1 MTKTTPKRL
10 ATSTLFW
17 LTLFF
22 SLVIGAP
29 AGRAQEAP
37 KLGPG
42 DEVMILI
49 PEGAELEEH
58 RVVLD
63 TSGEVGQGVYGRVQ
77 IKGQTIAQA
86 RDSISK
92 ALSTMLAD
100 TSGVHVTIVSRGALV
115 MVTGHVA
122 KPGVVRLELG
132 ASAWTAIQGAGGPN
146 PGADLTRVERIHEGN
161 RQVIDVRA
169 YLTRGEGADVAMA
182 PGDTLFVPAD
192 VTMPAA
198 HASTAALL
206 DARALDGKIVVLGE
220 VGEPGIFTHG
230 EGMTFLQALALA
242 KGASPNGDLEYC
254 YAIQRQGATRVD
266 LSREL
271 RGEVGASVMPKVEG
285 GLILYVPLLDLK
297 RPITHR
303 PVAHVMGEVARP
315 GEVLVDEQGK
325 PLVVVL
331 SQTGGPTSKANPK
344 RVRVVRQQG
353 GMTIASTYDL
363 ERYGR
368 RGGFVG
374 QARVY
379 PGDVVMVETRD
390 QDRVKR
396 IARTISDVAIIAT
409 TFALLLAL

>member
-1 MTKTTPKRL
+1 MNNSTKRL
-10 ATSTLFW
+10 TTSTLFW
-17 LTLFF
+17 FALFF
-22 SLVIGAP
+22 SMVIGAP
-29 AGRAQEAP
+29 AGKAQEASV
-37 KLGPG
+37 LGPG

-58 RVVLD
+58 RVVID
-63 TSGEVGQGVYGRVQ
+63 TSGEVALGVYGRVQ
-77 IKGQTIAQA
+77 LKGQTLAQA
-86 RDSISK
+86 RASLSS

-100 TSGVHVTIVSRGALV
+100 TSGVHVTVLSRGALV

-132 ASAWTAIQGAGGPN
+132 APAWTAIQGAGGPN
-146 PGADLTRVERIHEGN
+146 PGADLTRVERIHEGTK
-161 RQVIDVRA
+161 QIIDVRA
-169 YLTRGEGADVAMA
+169 YLTRGEGAAVTLA

-192 VTMPAA
+192 MTLPAA

-206 DARALDGKIVVLGE
+206 DARSLDGKVVVLGE
-220 VGEPGIFTHG
+220 VAEAGIFTHG

-242 KGASPNGDLEYC
+242 RGALPNGDLEYC
-254 YAIQRQGATRVD
+254 YAIQREGSTRVD

-271 RGEVGASVMPKVEG
+271 RGEVGATVIPKVEG
-285 GLILYVPLLDLK
+285 GVILYVPLLDLK

-315 GEVLVDEQGK
+315 GEVLVDAQGK

-331 SQTGGPTSKANPK
+331 SQTGGPTSKANPR
-344 RVRVVRQQG
+344 RVRVVRQQS

-368 RGGFVG
+368 RGGFAG

-379 PGDVVMVETRD
+379 PGDMVMVETRD

>member
-1 MTKTTPKRL
+1 MNNSTKRL
-10 ATSTLFW
+10 TTSTLFW
-17 LTLFF
+17 FALFF
-22 SLVIGAP
+22 SMVIGAP
-29 AGRAQEAP
+29 AGKAQEASV
-37 KLGPG
+37 LGPG

-58 RVVLD
+58 RVVID
-63 TSGEVGQGVYGRVQ
+63 TSGEVALGVYGRVQ
-77 IKGQTIAQA
+77 LKGQTLAQA
-86 RDSISK
+86 RASLSS

-100 TSGVHVTIVSRGALV
+100 TSGVHVTVLSRGALV

-132 ASAWTAIQGAGGPN
+132 APAWTAIQGAGGPN
-146 PGADLTRVERIHEGN
+146 PGADLTRVERIHEGTKPI
-161 RQVIDVRA
+161 IDVRA
-169 YLTRGEGADVAMA
+169 YLTRGEGAAVTLA

-192 VTMPAA
+192 MTLPAA

-206 DARALDGKIVVLGE
+206 DARSLDGKVVVLGE
-220 VGEPGIFTHG
+220 VAEAGIFTHG

-242 KGASPNGDLEYC
+242 RGASPNGDLEYC
-254 YAIQRQGATRVD
+254 YAIQREGSTRVD

-271 RGEVGASVMPKVEG
+271 RGEVGATVIPKVEG
-285 GLILYVPLLDLK
+285 GVILYVPLLDLK

-315 GEVLVDEQGK
+315 GEVLVDAQGK

-331 SQTGGPTSKANPK
+331 SQTGGPTSKANPR
-344 RVRVVRQQG
+344 RVRVVRQQS

-368 RGGFVG
+368 RGGFAG

-379 PGDVVMVETRD
+379 PGDMVMVETRD

>member
-1 MTKTTPKRL
+1 MNNSTKRL
-10 ATSTLFW
+10 TTSTLFW
-17 LTLFF
+17 FALFF
-22 SLVIGAP
+22 SMVIGAP
-29 AGRAQEAP
+29 AGKAQEASV
-37 KLGPG
+37 LGPG

-58 RVVLD
+58 RVVID
-63 TSGEVGQGVYGRVQ
+63 TSGEVALGVYGRVQ
-77 IKGQTIAQA
+77 LKGQTLAQA
-86 RDSISK
+86 RASLSS

-100 TSGVHVTIVSRGALV
+100 TSGVHVTVLSRGALV

-132 ASAWTAIQGAGGPN
+132 APAWTAIQGAGGPN
-146 PGADLTRVERIHEGN
+146 PGADLTRVERIHEGTK
-161 RQVIDVRA
+161 QIIDVRA
-169 YLTRGEGADVAMA
+169 YLTRGEGAAVTLA

-192 VTMPAA
+192 MTLPAA

-206 DARALDGKIVVLGE
+206 DARSLDGKVVVLGE
-220 VGEPGIFTHG
+220 VAEAGIFTHG

-242 KGASPNGDLEYC
+242 RGASPNGDLEYC
-254 YAIQRQGATRVD
+254 YAIQREGSTRVD

-271 RGEVGASVMPKVEG
+271 RGEVGATVIPKVEG
-285 GLILYVPLLDLK
+285 GVILYVPLLDLK

-315 GEVLVDEQGK
+315 GEVLVDAQGK

-331 SQTGGPTSKANPK
+331 SQTGGPTSKANPR
-344 RVRVVRQQG
+344 RVRVVRQQS

-368 RGGFVG
+368 RGGFAG

-379 PGDVVMVETRD
+379 PGDMVMVETRD

-396 IARTISDVAIIAT
+396 IARTISNVAIIAT